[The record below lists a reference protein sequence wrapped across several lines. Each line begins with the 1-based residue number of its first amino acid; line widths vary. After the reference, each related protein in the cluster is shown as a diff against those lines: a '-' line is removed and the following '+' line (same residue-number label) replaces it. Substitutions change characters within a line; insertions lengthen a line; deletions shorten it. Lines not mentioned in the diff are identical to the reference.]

1 MKLSASLELPVQWR
15 STGLR
20 IGGAFTLLALV
31 LFTVVGLLSGE
42 QARRN
47 SEQEAGV
54 TLNQL
59 ANRLM
64 LSLDTGMYERF
75 REVQNLAAVGALI
88 NTEIGAAEW
97 RALIDRLQSTYPYYS
112 WVGVT
117 DAQGVVIAATG
128 GLLEGQDASQ
138 RPWFANGKQQPFVGD
153 VHEARMLAA
162 LLPKRADGEPIRLVD
177 FSTPLGAGDSV
188 TGVLGAHLS
197 WDWAEERYREV
208 LSSVD
213 SARGIEIKVIGANRE
228 RLLGDVSFDLADLT
242 PQVLAALADEPAL
255 VIKRNGERY
264 LYSVARS
271 KPYQTYPGLGWY
283 VLVRQPVE
291 TALAEAMFL
300 QQRIWAFGILGA
312 ALFGLAGAW
321 LARRLTAPLRAV
333 AERAKRVSADLAP
346 SEHRSRDEVT
356 QLSSSIDT
364 LVAQLQRRDREL
376 SGLSDSLDA
385 RVDQQTLSLR
395 ERNEDLQSF
404 GRSVSHDLKGPIGT
418 MGMVLRHV
426 VEEQGAGLADSPRH
440 LLSEVSRECERL
452 TTLID
457 ELMSLAMVEQGP
469 LSTQPVPMGL
479 LVEQVLTGLRAT
491 PEGARV
497 DVQVGALP
505 TVNGD
510 PVLLRQAWQNLISN
524 AFKYSSRSPQP
535 QVRISAVAAG
545 DEVVFTVKDNGVG
558 FDMARADRLF
568 VVFQRLHRASEFQGT
583 GVGLSIVKRVVQ
595 RHRGRV
601 GARSAPGEGAEFFF
615 ALPVADPPAGP
626 QPPSAISNT
635 SPSP

>member
-1 MKLSASLELPVQWR
+1 MQLSRGLFLPRPSR

-20 IGGAFTLLALV
+20 IGAAFTLLALV
-31 LFTVVGLLSGE
+31 LFTAVGLLSGE

-59 ANRLM
+59 ARRLM

-75 REVQNLAAVGALI
+75 REVQNLAALGALI
-88 NTEIGAAEW
+88 DTEIGANEW

-117 DAQGVVIAATG
+117 DAQGIVIAGTG
-128 GLLEGQDASQ
+128 GLLEGKDVSQ
-138 RPWFANGKQQPFVGD
+138 RPWFAQGQQQPYVGD

-177 FSTPLGAGDSV
+177 FSTPLRTGDRL

-208 LSSVD
+208 LASVD
-213 SARGIEIKVIGANRE
+213 PARGIEIKVIGSNGE
-228 RLLGDVSFDLADLT
+228 RLLGKGAFDLSDLS
-242 PQVLAALADEPAL
+242 PQVLAGLMERPAIL
-255 VIKRNGERY
+255 TQRDGTRY

-271 KPYQTYPGLGWY
+271 TRYQSYPGMDWT
-283 VLVRQPVE
+283 VLVRQPAE
-291 TALAEAMFL
+291 TALAEAAFL

-333 AERAKRVSADLAP
+333 AERATRVSAELAP
-346 SEHRSRDEVT
+346 AERRSRDEVT
-356 QLSSSIDT
+356 QLSNSIDM
-364 LVAQLQRRDREL
+364 LVTQLQLREREL
-376 SGLSDSLDA
+376 SGLSDSIDA
-385 RVDQQTLSLR
+385 RVDQRTMSLR

-426 VEEQGAGLADSPRH
+426 VEEEGARLADSPRR
-440 LLSEVSRECERL
+440 LLAEVSRECERL

-469 LSTQPVPMGL
+469 LSTQPVPMGA
-479 LVEQVLTGLRAT
+479 LVNQVLADLRAT

-497 DVQVGALP
+497 DVQVEALP
-505 TVNGD
+505 TVDGD
-510 PVLLRQAWQNLISN
+510 PVLLRQVWQNLISN
-524 AFKYSSRSPQP
+524 AFKYSSKSPQP
-535 QVRISAVAAG
+535 QVRIAATCA
-545 DEVVFTVKDNGVG
+545 DNEVVFTVKDNGVG

-568 VVFQRLHRASEFQGT
+568 GVFQRLHRASEFQGT

-601 GARSAPGEGAEFFF
+601 GARSSPGDGAEFFF
-615 ALPVADPPAGP
+615 ALPLAGAPAP
-626 QPPSAISNT
+626 DQ
-635 SPSP
+635 

>member
-1 MKLSASLELPVQWR
+1 MQVSTGLFLPRQWR

-20 IGGAFTLLALV
+20 IGAAFTLLALV
-31 LFTVVGLLSGE
+31 LFAGVGLLSGE

-47 SEQEAGV
+47 SEQEAGA
-54 TLNQL
+54 TLDQL
-59 ANRLM
+59 ARRLM

-75 REVQNLAAVGALI
+75 REVQNLAALGALI
-88 NTEIGAAEW
+88 DAEIGAKEW
-97 RALIDRLQSTYPYYS
+97 RALIDRLQSSYPYYS

-117 DAQGVVIAATG
+117 DAQGVVIAGTG

-138 RPWFANGKQQPFVGD
+138 RPWFAQGQQRPFVGD

-177 FSTPLGAGDSV
+177 FSTPLRSGDRL

-208 LSSVD
+208 LASVD
-213 SARGIEIKVIGANRE
+213 SGRGIEIKVIGSNGE
-228 RLLGDVSFDLADLT
+228 RLLGKSAFDLTELSPQAQASLMERPAILT
-242 PQVLAALADEPAL
+242 QRDG
-255 VIKRNGERY
+255 KRY

-271 KPYQTYPGLGWY
+271 TRYQSYPGMNWT
-283 VLVRQPVE
+283 VLVRQPAE
-291 TALAEAMFL
+291 TALAEAAFL
-300 QQRIWAFGILGA
+300 QKRIWAFGILGA

-333 AERAKRVSADLAP
+333 AERATRASADLTP
-346 SEHRSRDEVT
+346 PERRSRDEVA
-356 QLSSSIDT
+356 QLSNSIDM
-364 LVAQLQRRDREL
+364 LVAQLQLREREL
-376 SGLSDSLDA
+376 SGLSESIDA
-385 RVDQQTLSLR
+385 RVDQRTTSLR

-426 VEEQGAGLADSPRH
+426 VEEEGAGLADSPRR

-469 LSTQPVPMGL
+469 LSTQSVPMGV
-479 LVEQVLTGLRAT
+479 LVDQVVADLRAT
-491 PEGARV
+491 PDGARV
-497 DVQVGALP
+497 DVQVEALP
-505 TVNGD
+505 TVEGD
-510 PVLLRQAWQNLISN
+510 PVLLRQVWQNLISN
-524 AFKYSSRSPQP
+524 AFKYSSKSPQP
-535 QVRISAVAAG
+535 QVRIAAAAAEH
-545 DEVVFTVKDNGVG
+545 EVVFTVKDNGVG
-558 FDMARADRLF
+558 FDMALAGRLF
-568 VVFQRLHRASEFQGT
+568 GVFQRLHRTSEFQGT

-601 GARSAPGEGAEFFF
+601 GARSSPGEGAEFFF
-615 ALPVADPPAGP
+615 ALPVADTPAAD
-626 QPPSAISNT
+626 Q
-635 SPSP
+635 

>member
-1 MKLSASLELPVQWR
+1 MQLARSLFLPKQWR
-15 STGLR
+15 SIGLR
-20 IGGAFTLLALV
+20 IGAAFTLLALV
-31 LFTVVGLLSGE
+31 LFAGVGLLSGD

-47 SEQEAGV
+47 SEQEAGA

-59 ANRLM
+59 ARRLM

-75 REVQNLAAVGALI
+75 REVQNLAALGALI
-88 NTEIGAAEW
+88 DAEIGAREW
-97 RALIDRLQSTYPYYS
+97 RALIDRLQSSYPYYS

-117 DAQGVVIAATG
+117 DAQGMVIAATG
-128 GLLEGQDASQ
+128 GLLEGKDASQ
-138 RPWFANGKQQPFVGD
+138 RPWFAKGQQQPYVGD

-177 FSTPLGAGDSV
+177 FSTPLRSGDRL

-208 LSSVD
+208 LASVD
-213 SARGIEIKVIGANRE
+213 AGRGIEIKVIGSNGE
-228 RLLGDVSFDLADLT
+228 RLLGKSAFDLSDLS
-242 PQVLAALADEPAL
+242 PQARASLIERPAIL
-255 VIKRNGERY
+255 TQRDGKQY

-271 KPYQTYPGLGWY
+271 AGYQSYPGMDWT
-283 VLVRQPVE
+283 VLVRQPAE
-291 TALAEAMFL
+291 TALAKAAFL
-300 QQRIWAFGILGA
+300 QKRIWAFGILGA

-333 AERAKRVSADLAP
+333 AERATRVSADLTP
-346 SEHRSRDEVT
+346 PERQSRDEVT
-356 QLSSSIDT
+356 QLSNSIDM
-364 LVAQLQRRDREL
+364 LVTQLQLREREL
-376 SGLSDSLDA
+376 SGLSESIDA
-385 RVDQQTLSLR
+385 RVDQRTTSLR

-426 VEEQGAGLADSPRH
+426 VEEQGAGLADSPRR

-469 LSTQPVPMGL
+469 LSTQSVPMGA
-479 LVEQVLTGLRAT
+479 LVDQVVADLRAT

-497 DVQVGALP
+497 DVQVEALP
-505 TVNGD
+505 TVEGD
-510 PVLLRQAWQNLISN
+510 SVLLRQVWQNLISN
-524 AFKYSSRSPQP
+524 AFKYSSKSPQP
-535 QVRISAVAAG
+535 QVRIAAVTTEH
-545 DEVVFTVKDNGVG
+545 EVVFTVKDNGVG
-558 FDMARADRLF
+558 FDMALAGRLF
-568 VVFQRLHRASEFQGT
+568 GVFQRLHRTSEFQGT

-601 GARSAPGEGAEFFF
+601 GARSSPGEGAEFFF
-615 ALPVADPPAGP
+615 ALPIAHTL
-626 QPPSAISNT
+626 T
-635 SPSP
+635 SDQ